1 MKWIIR
7 AAVSIGVAAVLLAL
21 IPLGAVVDATSR
33 ISVWAWS
40 ACLVVF
46 AAGHYLN
53 AVKLRLFIGPDA
65 VSLSACVRA
74 QYAGLAANLGLPGLA
89 GGDFVRGAYL
99 APSAGLARVA
109 AASVLDRVLDTL
121 TLVVL
126 IAVALPIA
134 GAPPAIAAIV
144 DDMWIVPGVV
154 VASIAAIVLA
164 VRLPIVRRVAAKL
177 APAWTSLATR
187 PAALASAVLIS
198 FVVQPAFVLTN
209 VWLARQVGVGTGLA
223 AWFVAWPLSK
233 LVAVLP
239 ISLGGLGVRE
249 AVLVSLLTPYGA
261 PGDAVLASGF
271 LWQGVLAVS
280 GIGGL
285 LLTQMAKRR
294 AGASEA
300 EAVRSAAKL

>member
-1 MKWIIR
+1 MKWVFR
-7 AAVSIGVAAVLLAL
+7 AAVSIGVAALLLAL
-21 IPLGAVVDATSR
+21 IPLGAVIDAATR
-33 ISVWAWS
+33 VSVWAWA

-53 AVKLRLFIGPDA
+53 AIKLRLFIGPDVVTLA
-65 VSLSACVRA
+65 SCVRA

-89 GGDFVRGAYL
+89 GGDLVRGAYL
-99 APSAGLARVA
+99 APSAGLGRVA

-144 DDMWIVPGVV
+144 GDMWIVLSVLA
-154 VASIAAIVLA
+154 ASIAAFVLA
-164 VRLPIVRRVAAKL
+164 IRLPFVRRVVARI
-177 APAWTSLATR
+177 APAWTGLTAR
-187 PAALASAVLIS
+187 PGALGAAVAIS

-209 VWLARQVGVGTGLA
+209 VWLARQVGVESGLA

-239 ISLGGLGVRE
+239 ISLGGIGVRE

-261 PGDAVLASGF
+261 PGDAVLASGL
-271 LWQGVLAVS
+271 LWQGVLAAS

-285 LLTQMAKRR
+285 VLTQMWKRR
-294 AGASEA
+294 ADASA
-300 EAVRSAAKL
+300 AVTVKSAAKP